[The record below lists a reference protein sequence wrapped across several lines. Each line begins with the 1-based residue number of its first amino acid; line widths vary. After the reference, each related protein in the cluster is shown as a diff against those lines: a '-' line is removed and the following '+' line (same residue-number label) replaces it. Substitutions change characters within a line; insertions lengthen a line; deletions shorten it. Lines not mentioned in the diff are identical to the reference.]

1 MVANYEVLLLSSRYL
16 VSLSNSAAAS
26 DLTAALS
33 ETPTVN
39 LGSDQLRKQERNS
52 YRCDINTLNTVLRL
66 KEVSKCL

>member
-39 LGSDQLRKQERNS
+39 LGSDQLRKN
-52 YRCDINTLNTVLRL
+52 CMH
-66 KEVSKCL
+66 